1 MSERIIG
8 SKASYDAGTVVELT
22 AKPAD
27 DWVFDHWEGN
37 LSGNK
42 NPEQITISQ
51 AMNVKAVFV
60 KKTYNLSVSFQGEGT
75 VEERIVGTK
84 ADYAAGTVVELTAK
98 PSDSWHFDHWEGD
111 LSGNSNPA
119 QITITGAKS
128 VKAVFD
134 QNEAISVSSITLSL
148 LSVTLEIGQT
158 TQLIATVQPENAADK
173 TVSWSSNNNLIA
185 TVDDNGVVT
194 AIAEGNAVITA
205 TAGGKSATCAVSVKK
220 SVVAVTSV
228 TLNKTSLYLT
238 KGQSETLIAT
248 VTPDNATD
256 KTVSWSSSDA
266 TIASVDQNGR
276 VTALKSGNATIMA
289 KAGEKSATCSVT
301 ITTPVESVSLDRN
314 SVNLE
319 VGQTTTLVATINPN
333 DADEKTVTWTTSNA
347 SVATVTNGVVTAI
360 SEGDA
365 VITATA
371 GGKSATCSVLV
382 RKSVVAVTSVTLN
395 KTSLNMTKGQSETL
409 IATVTPDNATDKT
422 VSWSSSD
429 ATIASVDQNGR
440 VTALKSGNATIM
452 AKAGEKSATC
462 SVTIT
467 TPVESVSLDRNSV
480 NLEVGQTTTLV
491 ATINPND
498 ADEKTVTWTT
508 SNASVATVTNGVV
521 TAIAEGNAVITA
533 TAGGKSATCT
543 VSVKESIVAV
553 TSVTLNKTSLN
564 MTKGQSET
572 LIATVTPDNA
582 TDKTVSWSSSD
593 ATIASVD
600 QNGRVTALKSGS
612 ATIMAKAGEKSST
625 CSVTITTPV
634 ESVSLD
640 RTSVYLEE
648 GQTTTLVATIN
659 PNDADEKTVTWTTS
673 NASVATVTNG
683 VVTAIAEGV
692 ATITASVGGKSATC
706 IITVSKNT
714 VPVTSIT
721 LNKSSLSLKVGEK
734 ETLIATVLP
743 ENATDK
749 KVTWTSSKEDV
760 ATVDANG
767 RVTAI
772 AEGNATI
779 IASAGGRTATCSV
792 TVSNN
797 NISGGH
803 EGTGEENWD

>member
-1 MSERIIG
+1 MRQLITTITRVMTKRFLPLILGVFSLFLFGSCGGEEPVQPEEESFAVSTYVEGTGGSISTNPLPGVVKKGTTFTFQANPDASHQFVGWVGSLSGTENPKTVTVTSNMNVGARFSSRAYPLNLSVEGNGSVEERVVE
-8 SKASYDAGTVVELT
+8 SKASYNAGTVVELT

-27 DWVFDHWEGN
+27 DWLFDHWEGN
-37 LSGNK
+37 LSGSN
-42 NPEQITISQ
+42 NPERITISQ
-51 AMNVKAVFV
+51 AMDVKAVFV
-60 KKTYNLSVSFQGEGT
+60 KKTYNLSVSIQGEGT
-75 VEERIVGTK
+75 VEERMVGTK
-84 ADYAAGTVVELTAK
+84 ADYTAGTVVELTAK
-98 PSDSWHFDHWEGD
+98 PSDSWQFDHWEGD
-111 LSGNSNPA
+111 LSGNNNPA
-119 QITITGAKS
+119 QITMIGAKS
-128 VKAVFD
+128 VKAVFSIKTED
-134 QNEAISVSSITLSL
+134 IPVTSVTINL
-148 LSVTLEIGQT
+148 LSVTLELGQT
-158 TQLIATVQPENAADK
+158 IQLIATVQPENATDK
-173 TVSWSSNNNLIA
+173 TITWSSNNDKIA
-185 TVDDNGVVT
+185 TVDNNGVVT
-194 AIAEGNAVITA
+194 AIAEGNAVIMV

-220 SVVAVTSV
+220 SVIAVTSV
-228 TLNKTSLYLT
+228 TLNKTSLNMT
-238 KGQSETLIAT
+238 KGQSETLTAT

-301 ITTPVESVSLDRN
+301 ITTPVESVSLDRT

-319 VGQTTTLVATINPN
+319 EGQTTTLVATINPN

-347 SVATVTNGVVTAI
+347 SI
-360 SEGDA
+360 
-365 VITATA
+365 
-371 GGKSATCSVLV
+371 
-382 RKSVVAVTSVTLN
+382 
-395 KTSLNMTKGQSETL
+395 
-409 IATVTPDNATDKT
+409 
-422 VSWSSSD
+422 
-429 ATIASVDQNGR
+429 
-440 VTALKSGNATIM
+440 
-452 AKAGEKSATC
+452 
-462 SVTIT
+462 
-467 TPVESVSLDRNSV
+467 
-480 NLEVGQTTTLV
+480 
-491 ATINPND
+491 
-498 ADEKTVTWTT
+498 
-508 SNASVATVTNGVV
+508 ATVTNGVV

-533 TAGGKSATCT
+533 TAGGKSATCA
-543 VSVKESIVAV
+543 VSVKKSVVAV

-564 MTKGQSET
+564 MRKGQSET
-572 LIATVTPDNA
+572 LTATVTPDNA

-612 ATIMAKAGEKSST
+612 ATIMAKAGEKSAT

-640 RTSVYLEE
+640 RTSVNLEE

-706 IITVSKNT
+706 SITVSKNT
-714 VPVTSIT
+714 IPVTSIT

-749 KVTWTSSKEDV
+749 KVTWASSKEDV
-760 ATVDANG
+760 ATVDSNG
-767 RVTAI
+767 RVTAV

-779 IASAGGRTATCSV
+779 IASAGGKTATCSV